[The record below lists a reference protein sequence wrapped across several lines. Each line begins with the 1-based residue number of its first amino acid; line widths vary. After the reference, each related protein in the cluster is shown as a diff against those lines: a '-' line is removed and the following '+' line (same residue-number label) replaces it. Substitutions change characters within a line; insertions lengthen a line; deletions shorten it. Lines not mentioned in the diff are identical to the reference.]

1 MVIKSFNETLYGV
14 KTDISGSKNVKRVV
28 VESGITLNAI
38 QSGSINIDG
47 DTFELSDEVRKAM
60 KEAFDKSM
68 EENARIAEMN
78 AAAHNM
84 VVAEQQGDAMKSA
97 MEDQA
102 KAIEIAGRIAKGGQ
116 VPPGDEAF
124 LLENNPDMYKLAKL
138 SAMHAQEHEKYKT
151 VLVEKETKE
160 YDYEKG
166 QDNTMHRVAVDIETD
181 DTGAEIVGVSE
192 VSVEKPMIE

>member
-1 MVIKSFNETLYGV
+1 MVIKSINETLYGV
-14 KTDISGSKNVKRVV
+14 NTDISGSKNIKRVV

-68 EENARIAEMN
+68 EENARINDMN

-84 VVAEQQGDAMKSA
+84 VVAEQQGDAMKET
-97 MEDQA
+97 MENQA

-116 VPPGDEAF
+116 VPPEDEAF

-138 SAMHAQEHEKYKT
+138 AAMHAQEHEKHKT
-151 VLVEKETKE
+151 VLEEKEQKE

-166 QDNTMHRVAVDIETD
+166 QDNTMHRVAIDISTGES
-181 DTGAEIVGVSE
+181 GAEITGVSE
-192 VSVEKPMIE
+192 VSVEKTSD

>member
-1 MVIKSFNETLYGV
+1 MVIKSVNETLYGV
-14 KTDISGSKNVKRVV
+14 NTNISGSKNVKRVV
-28 VESGITLNAI
+28 VESGDTLNAI

-47 DTFELSDEVRKAM
+47 DTFELSDEVRKAI
-60 KEAFDKSM
+60 KEAFDKTM
-68 EENARIAEMN
+68 EENAKINEMN

-84 VVAEQQGDAMKSA
+84 VVAEQQGDVMKSV

-102 KAIEIAGRIAKGGQ
+102 KAIEIANIIAKGGQ

-138 SAMHAQEHEKYKT
+138 AAMHAQEHEKHKT
-151 VLVEKETKE
+151 VLEEKEQKE

-166 QDNTMHRVAVDIETD
+166 HDNTMHRVAVDISTGES
-181 DTGAEIVGVSE
+181 GAEITGVSE
-192 VSVEKPMIE
+192 VSVEKTSD

>member
-1 MVIKSFNETLYGV
+1 
-14 KTDISGSKNVKRVV
+14 
-28 VESGITLNAI
+28 
-38 QSGSINIDG
+38 
-47 DTFELSDEVRKAM
+47 M

-68 EENARIAEMN
+68 EENARINEMN

-116 VPPGDEAF
+116 VPLGDEAF

-138 SAMHAQEHEKYKT
+138 SAMYTKEHEKYKT
-151 VLVEKETKE
+151 VLEEKEIK
-160 YDYEKG
+160 
-166 QDNTMHRVAVDIETD
+166 NMTMKKVGITLC
-181 DTGAEIVGVSE
+181 IV
-192 VSVEKPMIE
+192 

>member
-1 MVIKSFNETLYGV
+1 MVIKSVNETLYGV
-14 KTDISGSKNVKRVV
+14 NTNISGSKNVKRVV
-28 VESGITLNAI
+28 VESGDTLNAI

-47 DTFELSDEVRKAM
+47 DTFELSDEVRKAI

-68 EENARIAEMN
+68 EENAKINEMN

-84 VVAEQQGDAMKSA
+84 VVAEQQGDVMKSV

-102 KAIEIAGRIAKGGQ
+102 KAIEIANIIAKGGQ

-138 SAMHAQEHEKYKT
+138 SAMQAKEHEKYET
-151 VLVEKETKE
+151 VLEEKEQKE

-166 QDNTMHRVAVDIETD
+166 HDNTMHRVAVDISTGES
-181 DTGAEIVGVSE
+181 GAEITGVLE
-192 VSVEKPMIE
+192 VSVEKTSD

>member
-1 MVIKSFNETLYGV
+1 MVIKSVNETLYGV

-28 VESGITLNAI
+28 VESGITLDAI

-47 DTFELSDEVRKAM
+47 DTFELSDEVREAM

-84 VVAEQQGDAMKSA
+84 VVAEQQGDAMKSV

-102 KAIEIAGRIAKGGQ
+102 KAIEIAGRIAKGGR
-116 VPPGDEAF
+116 VPPEDEAF

-138 SAMHAQEHEKYKT
+138 AAMHAKEHEKYKT
-151 VLVEKETKE
+151 ALEEKEPKE

-166 QDNTMHRVAVDIETD
+166 QDNTMHRVAVDISTGD
-181 DTGAEIVGVSE
+181 SGAEITGVSE
-192 VSVEKPMIE
+192 VSVEKTSD

>member
-1 MVIKSFNETLYGV
+1 MVIKSVNETLYGV
-14 KTDISGSKNVKRVV
+14 NTNISGSKNVKRVV
-28 VESGITLNAI
+28 VESGDTLNAI

-47 DTFELSDEVRKAM
+47 DTFELSDEVRKAI

-68 EENARIAEMN
+68 EENDKINEMN

-84 VVAEQQGDAMKSA
+84 VVAEQQGDVMKSV

-102 KAIEIAGRIAKGGQ
+102 KAIEIANIIAKGGQ

-138 SAMHAQEHEKYKT
+138 SAMQAKEHEKYET
-151 VLVEKETKE
+151 VLEEKKPKE

-166 QDNTMHRVAVDIETD
+166 QDNTLHRVAIDIS
-181 DTGAEIVGVSE
+181 TGDSGTEITGVSE
-192 VSVEKPMIE
+192 VSVEKTSD

>member
-1 MVIKSFNETLYGV
+1 MVIKSINETLYGV
-14 KTDISGSKNVKRVV
+14 NTDISSSKNVKRVV
-28 VESGITLNAI
+28 VESGDTLNAI

-47 DTFELSDEVRKAM
+47 DTFELSDEVRKAI

-68 EENARIAEMN
+68 EENAKINEMN

-84 VVAEQQGDAMKSA
+84 VVAEQQGDVMKSV

-102 KAIEIAGRIAKGGQ
+102 KAIEIANIIAKGGQ

-138 SAMHAQEHEKYKT
+138 SAMQAKEHEKYET
-151 VLVEKETKE
+151 VLEEKEQKE

-166 QDNTMHRVAVDIETD
+166 HDNTMHRVAVDIS
-181 DTGAEIVGVSE
+181 TGESVTEITGVSE
-192 VSVEKPMIE
+192 VSVEKTSD

>member
-1 MVIKSFNETLYGV
+1 MVIKSVNETLYGV
-14 KTDISGSKNVKRVV
+14 NTNISGSKNVKRVV
-28 VESGITLNAI
+28 VESGDTLNAI

-47 DTFELSDEVRKAM
+47 DTFELSDEVRKAI

-68 EENARIAEMN
+68 EENAKINEMN

-84 VVAEQQGDAMKSA
+84 VVAEQQGDVMKSV

-102 KAIEIAGRIAKGGQ
+102 KAIEIANIIAKGGQ

-124 LLENNPDMYKLAKL
+124 LLEDNPDMYKLAKL
-138 SAMHAQEHEKYKT
+138 SAMQAKEHEKYET
-151 VLVEKETKE
+151 VLEEKEQKE

-166 QDNTMHRVAVDIETD
+166 HDNTMHRVAIDISTGES
-181 DTGAEIVGVSE
+181 GAEITGVLE
-192 VSVEKPMIE
+192 VSVEKTSD

>member
-1 MVIKSFNETLYGV
+1 MVIKSVNETLYGV
-14 KTDISGSKNVKRVV
+14 NTNISGSKNVKRVV
-28 VESGITLNAI
+28 VESGDTLNAI

-47 DTFELSDEVRKAM
+47 DTFELSDEVRKAI

-68 EENARIAEMN
+68 EENAKINEMN

-84 VVAEQQGDAMKSA
+84 VAAEQQGDVMKSV

-102 KAIEIAGRIAKGGQ
+102 KAIEIANIIAKGGQ

-124 LLENNPDMYKLAKL
+124 LLEKNPDMYKLAKL
-138 SAMHAQEHEKYKT
+138 SAMQAKEHEKYET
-151 VLVEKETKE
+151 VLEEKEQKE

-166 QDNTMHRVAVDIETD
+166 HDNTMHRVAVDISTGES
-181 DTGAEIVGVSE
+181 GAEITGVSE
-192 VSVEKPMIE
+192 VSVDKTSD

>member
-1 MVIKSFNETLYGV
+1 MVIKSVNETLYGV

-28 VESGITLNAI
+28 VESGITLDAI

-68 EENARIAEMN
+68 EENARIVEMN

-84 VVAEQQGDAMKSA
+84 VVAEQQGDAMKSV

-102 KAIEIAGRIAKGGQ
+102 KAIEIAGRKVVG
-116 VPPGDEAF
+116 F
-124 LLENNPDMYKLAKL
+124 L
-138 SAMHAQEHEKYKT
+138 QKT
-151 VLVEKETKE
+151 
-160 YDYEKG
+160 
-166 QDNTMHRVAVDIETD
+166 RP
-181 DTGAEIVGVSE
+181 SF
-192 VSVEKPMIE
+192 

>member
-1 MVIKSFNETLYGV
+1 MVIKSVNETLYGV
-14 KTDISGSKNVKRVV
+14 NTDISGSKNVKRVV
-28 VESGITLNAI
+28 VESGDTLNAI

-47 DTFELSDEVRKAM
+47 DTFELSDEVRKAI

-68 EENARIAEMN
+68 EENAKINEMN

-84 VVAEQQGDAMKSA
+84 VVAEQQGDVMKSV

-102 KAIEIAGRIAKGGQ
+102 KAIEIANIIAKGGQ
-116 VPPGDEAF
+116 VLPGDEAF

-138 SAMHAQEHEKYKT
+138 SAMQAKEHEKYET
-151 VLVEKETKE
+151 VLEEKEQKE

-166 QDNTMHRVAVDIETD
+166 HDNTMHRVAIDISTGES
-181 DTGAEIVGVSE
+181 GAEITGVLE
-192 VSVEKPMIE
+192 VSVEKTSD

>member
-1 MVIKSFNETLYGV
+1 MVIKSVNETLYGV
-14 KTDISGSKNVKRVV
+14 NTNISGSKNVKRVV
-28 VESGITLNAI
+28 VESGDTLNAI

-47 DTFELSDEVRKAM
+47 DTFELSDEVRKAI

-68 EENARIAEMN
+68 EENAKINEMN

-84 VVAEQQGDAMKSA
+84 VVAEQQGDVMKSV

-102 KAIEIAGRIAKGGQ
+102 KAIEIANIIAKGGQ

-138 SAMHAQEHEKYKT
+138 SAMQAKEHEK
-151 VLVEKETKE
+151 
-160 YDYEKG
+160 
-166 QDNTMHRVAVDIETD
+166 
-181 DTGAEIVGVSE
+181 
-192 VSVEKPMIE
+192 

>member
-1 MVIKSFNETLYGV
+1 MVIKSINETLYGV
-14 KTDISGSKNVKRVV
+14 NTDISSSKNVKRVV
-28 VESGITLNAI
+28 VESGDTLNAI

-47 DTFELSDEVRKAM
+47 DTFELSDEVRKAI

-68 EENARIAEMN
+68 EENAKINEMN

-84 VVAEQQGDAMKSA
+84 VVAEQQGNVMKSV

-102 KAIEIAGRIAKGGQ
+102 KAIEIANIIAKGGQ

-138 SAMHAQEHEKYKT
+138 SAMQAKEHEKYET
-151 VLVEKETKE
+151 VLEEKEQKE

-166 QDNTMHRVAVDIETD
+166 HDNTMHRVAVDISTGES
-181 DTGAEIVGVSE
+181 GAEITGVSE
-192 VSVEKPMIE
+192 VSVEKTSD

>member
-1 MVIKSFNETLYGV
+1 MVIKSINETLYGV
-14 KTDISGSKNVKRVV
+14 NTNISGSKNVKRVV
-28 VESGITLNAI
+28 VESGDTLNAI

-47 DTFELSDEVRKAM
+47 DTFELSDEVRKAI

-68 EENARIAEMN
+68 EENAKINEMN

-84 VVAEQQGDAMKSA
+84 VVAEQQGDVMKSV

-102 KAIEIAGRIAKGGQ
+102 KAIEIANIIAKGGQ

-138 SAMHAQEHEKYKT
+138 SAMQAKEHEKYET
-151 VLVEKETKE
+151 VLEEKEQKE

-166 QDNTMHRVAVDIETD
+166 HDNTMHRVAVDISTGD
-181 DTGAEIVGVSE
+181 SGAEITGVSE
-192 VSVEKPMIE
+192 VSVEKTSD

>member
-1 MVIKSFNETLYGV
+1 MVIKSVNETLYGV
-14 KTDISGSKNVKRVV
+14 NTNISGSKNVKRVV
-28 VESGITLNAI
+28 VESGDTLNAI

-47 DTFELSDEVRKAM
+47 DTFELSDEVRKAI

-68 EENARIAEMN
+68 EENAKINEMN

-84 VVAEQQGDAMKSA
+84 VVAEQQGDVMKSV

-102 KAIEIAGRIAKGGQ
+102 KAIEIANIIAKGGQ

-138 SAMHAQEHEKYKT
+138 SAMQAKEHEKYET
-151 VLVEKETKE
+151 VLEEKEQKE

-166 QDNTMHRVAVDIETD
+166 HDNTMHRVAVDISTGES
-181 DTGAEIVGVSE
+181 GAEITGVSE
-192 VSVEKPMIE
+192 VSVEKMSD

>member
-1 MVIKSFNETLYGV
+1 MVIKSVNETLYGV
-14 KTDISGSKNVKRVV
+14 NTDISGSKNVKRVV
-28 VESGITLNAI
+28 VESGDTLNAI

-47 DTFELSDEVRKAM
+47 DTFELSDEVRKAI

-68 EENARIAEMN
+68 EENAKINEMN

-84 VVAEQQGDAMKSA
+84 VVAEQQGDVMKSV

-102 KAIEIAGRIAKGGQ
+102 KAIEIANIIAKGGQ

-138 SAMHAQEHEKYKT
+138 SAMQAKQHEKYET
-151 VLVEKETKE
+151 VLEEKEPKE

-166 QDNTMHRVAVDIETD
+166 QDNTMHRVAVDISTGD
-181 DTGAEIVGVSE
+181 SGAEITGVLE
-192 VSVEKPMIE
+192 VSVEKTSD

>member
-1 MVIKSFNETLYGV
+1 MVIKSVNEILYGV
-14 KTDISGSKNVKRVV
+14 KTDIPSSKNAKRVV
-28 VESGITLNAI
+28 VESGITLDAI

-47 DTFELSDEVRKAM
+47 DTFELSDEVREAM

-84 VVAEQQGDAMKSA
+84 VVAEQQGDAIKSV

-138 SAMHAQEHEKYKT
+138 SAMQAKEHEKYET
-151 VLVEKETKE
+151 VLEEKEPKE

-166 QDNTMHRVAVDIETD
+166 QDNTMHRVAVDISTGD
-181 DTGAEIVGVSE
+181 SGAEITGVSE
-192 VSVEKPMIE
+192 VSVEKTSD

>member
-1 MVIKSFNETLYGV
+1 MVIKSVNETLYGV
-14 KTDISGSKNVKRVV
+14 NTNISGSKNVKRVV
-28 VESGITLNAI
+28 VESGDTLNAI

-47 DTFELSDEVRKAM
+47 DTFELSDEVRKAI

-68 EENARIAEMN
+68 EENAKINEMN

-84 VVAEQQGDAMKSA
+84 VVAEQQGDVMKSV

-102 KAIEIAGRIAKGGQ
+102 KAIEIANIIAKGGQ

-138 SAMHAQEHEKYKT
+138 SAMQAKEHEKYET
-151 VLVEKETKE
+151 VLEEKEQKE

-166 QDNTMHRVAVDIETD
+166 HDNTMHRVAIDISTGES
-181 DTGAEIVGVSE
+181 GAEITGVSE
-192 VSVEKPMIE
+192 VSVEKTSD

>member
-1 MVIKSFNETLYGV
+1 MVIKSVNETLYGV
-14 KTDISGSKNVKRVV
+14 NTNISGSKNVKRVV
-28 VESGITLNAI
+28 VESGDTLNAI

-47 DTFELSDEVRKAM
+47 DTFELSDEVRKAI

-68 EENARIAEMN
+68 EENAKINEMN

-84 VVAEQQGDAMKSA
+84 VVAEQQGDVMKSV

-102 KAIEIAGRIAKGGQ
+102 KAIEIANIIAKGGQ
-116 VPPGDEAF
+116 VPPEDEAF

-138 SAMHAQEHEKYKT
+138 AAMHAQEHEKHKT
-151 VLVEKETKE
+151 VLEEKEQKE

-166 QDNTMHRVAVDIETD
+166 QDNTMHRVAIDIS
-181 DTGAEIVGVSE
+181 TGESGTEITGVSE
-192 VSVEKPMIE
+192 VSVEKTSD

>member
-1 MVIKSFNETLYGV
+1 MVIKSVNETLYGV
-14 KTDISGSKNVKRVV
+14 NTNISGSKNVKRVV
-28 VESGITLNAI
+28 VESGDTLNAI

-47 DTFELSDEVRKAM
+47 DTFELSDEVRKAI

-68 EENARIAEMN
+68 EENAKINEMN

-84 VVAEQQGDAMKSA
+84 VVAEQQGDVMKSV

-102 KAIEIAGRIAKGGQ
+102 KAIEIANIIAKGGQ

-138 SAMHAQEHEKYKT
+138 SAMQAKEHEKYET
-151 VLVEKETKE
+151 VLEEKEQKE

-166 QDNTMHRVAVDIETD
+166 HDNTMHRVAVDISTGKS
-181 DTGAEIVGVSE
+181 GAEITGVSE
-192 VSVEKPMIE
+192 VSVEKTSD

>member
-1 MVIKSFNETLYGV
+1 MVIKSVNETLYGV
-14 KTDISGSKNVKRVV
+14 NTNISGSKNVKRVV
-28 VESGITLNAI
+28 VESGDTLNAI

-47 DTFELSDEVRKAM
+47 DTFELSDEVRKAI

-68 EENARIAEMN
+68 EENAKINEMN

-84 VVAEQQGDAMKSA
+84 VVAEQQGDVMKSV

-102 KAIEIAGRIAKGGQ
+102 KAIEIANIIAKGGQ

-138 SAMHAQEHEKYKT
+138 AAMHAKEHEKYKT
-151 VLVEKETKE
+151 ALEEKESKE

-166 QDNTMHRVAVDIETD
+166 QDNTMHRVAIDIS
-181 DTGAEIVGVSE
+181 TGESGTEITGVSE
-192 VSVEKPMIE
+192 VSVEKTSD